1 MQYLYIFVGG
11 ALGTLIRFC
20 LSMLN
25 EGSTFPLGTFVAN
38 LLGAFLMGSIGALS
52 VSLFKTHPNIK
63 KGLTTGLIGAL
74 TTFSTFQFELITLF
88 NQHHFILFTVY
99 GVTSYILGILSCYL
113 GVKIGG
119 RFS

>member
-11 ALGTLIRFC
+11 ALGALIRFC

-25 EGSTFPLGTFVAN
+25 EGSTIPLGTFVAN

-52 VSLFKTHPNIK
+52 LSLF
-63 KGLTTGLIGAL
+63 TTGLLGAL
-74 TTFSTFQFELITLF
+74 TTFSTFQFELVTLF
-88 NQHHFILFTVY
+88 NQHHFILFTIY

>member
-11 ALGTLIRFC
+11 ALGALIRFC

-63 KGLTTGLIGAL
+63 KGLTTGLLGAL
-74 TTFSTFQFELITLF
+74 TNF
-88 NQHHFILFTVY
+88 NLN
-99 GVTSYILGILSCYL
+99 L
-113 GVKIGG
+113 
-119 RFS
+119 

>member
-1 MQYLYIFVGG
+1 MKVQPF
-11 ALGTLIRFC
+11 RW
-20 LSMLN
+20 
-25 EGSTFPLGTFVAN
+25 EH
-38 LLGAFLMGSIGALS
+38 LLQIYWGLLMGSIGALS

-63 KGLTTGLIGAL
+63 RAYHWFTWCVNY
-74 TTFSTFQFELITLF
+74 FSTFQFELITLF

-99 GVTSYILGILSCYL
+99 GVTSYILGILSCFL

>member
-11 ALGTLIRFC
+11 ALGALIRFC

-52 VSLFKTHPNIK
+52 VSLFKSHPNIK
-63 KGLTTGLIGAL
+63 KGLPL
-74 TTFSTFQFELITLF
+74 
-88 NQHHFILFTVY
+88 VY
-99 GVTSYILGILSCYL
+99 LVL
-113 GVKIGG
+113 
-119 RFS
+119 